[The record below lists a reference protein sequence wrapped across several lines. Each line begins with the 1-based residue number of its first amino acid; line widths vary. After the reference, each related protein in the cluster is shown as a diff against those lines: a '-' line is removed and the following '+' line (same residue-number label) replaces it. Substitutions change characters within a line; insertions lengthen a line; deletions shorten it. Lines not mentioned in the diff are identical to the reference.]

1 MIKVSATLAG
11 CLFAGLVQAG
21 LHPDAVKAAQKNGIA
36 LVRMDKVPG
45 DCKVGAYEASVT
57 IRNLAET
64 PLRGSFALM
73 VATTDEED
81 PQFRRVASDRIDLT
95 LASVS
100 SEEKE
105 LTIKTQ
111 VGKDLVWRD
120 VKVVIDARGQEI
132 VLFDGFVPGEG
143 ERPARVKRQVKE
155 QPIRRGAEVTHEEI
169 VKGDDYFLKEVKA
182 VFVTPDG
189 RKGASVSAAKDADWD
204 VEDVFRGDAA
214 GWKELAAELDEV
226 DALVSTAGFTPEAPV
241 EAISNFVAKGG
252 LLWVNGGKDNAA
264 FGGLGFLDAKTRFPD
279 VVVREVGEKEFDNHI
294 IAGQQGVL
302 LNHPGK
308 GFFVDYV
315 PVARFEST
323 RETGAWGSVA
333 YAQNTPRGQCGDVV
347 LVRRFGKG
355 LVLAS
360 TTPSSDAQ
368 FYENLRYHLGLQR
381 NGLGFIPI
389 SGRFYRPPYEANSN
403 WRNATM
409 SFSSGFANF
418 GTEPRDYRV
427 KVAIEYGDGLMKTLW
442 RTFENIAPGNVRALV
457 FDYFGHEI
465 WGRTHVV
472 LTCEDL
478 KTGYVVTKDLGTL
491 DRPDFMS
498 IKTPP
503 QHGWVSEKRV
513 KPSVT
518 IGVMYYDSEAL
529 GQTAT
534 LETYAPDGSLLA
546 KQEGVIRQGGMSADK
561 GAWFEVPTKGEAPC
575 GDYRLVASVALNGET
590 HVRESHFT
598 IMPVEP
604 GQTIFDQ
611 DGTLITEGRRYYGF
625 GAFHLGHFDS
635 PIGPWVWDSEKKQQI
650 IPADCLKED
659 GTPFTL
665 WDIGLTFTQ
674 CWQNEWEYNFSSDI
688 EVLKTKNPID
698 AIWSV
703 YGRGAIDYDRL
714 FESWWDYAKECRLR
728 VEKEPDIYERWAKKN
743 AERAKRAK
751 EAGIY
756 FCIEQGVP
764 GYGQMLYPHKGR
776 LPWEDT
782 LRYTRNDYQEVKDV
796 VNLVNRQDVCKTIGG
811 WYVADECGGSLDFA
825 RQRDAIFAVDKLH
838 PSTLLGDVSAL
849 HFCTEFGLD
858 QTHPDVCNIPDQHPI
873 DGGFLMG
880 LRWRLGSAPHGGGLI
895 CCHRSAGNARAQTF
909 DTLFTVEL
917 GSIVSGLNGA
927 MWYTWREDQRLR
939 GAYGSGWD
947 AQRPRDMKKVVDRV
961 KEIEPYFLKFRGTC
975 AKTSDGRCRARVCG
989 DDEVGKIVICVNFE
1003 RAEEWTAPLL
1013 IPELA
1018 GKRLVPF
1025 YEKDA
1030 KPVSVGGKGQ
1040 FHVAFKP
1047 DVSRVFK
1054 VED

>member
-1 MIKVSATLAG
+1 MATLAG
-11 CLFAGLVQAG
+11 CLLAGLVQAG
-21 LHPDAVKAAQKNGIA
+21 LHPEAVKAAQKNGIA
-36 LVRMDKVPG
+36 LVRMDKVP
-45 DCKVGAYEASVT
+45 DACKIGAYEASVT
-57 IRNLAET
+57 VKNIAET

-81 PQFRRVASDRIDLT
+81 PAFRKLASDRIDLT

-105 LTIKTQ
+105 LMFKAEI
-111 VGKDLVWRD
+111 GKDLVWRD

-132 VLFDGFVPGEG
+132 VLFDGFIPGEG
-143 ERPARVKRQVKE
+143 ERPARTKRQAKE
-155 QPIRRGAEVTHEEI
+155 QPIRRGQEVTHDEV
-169 VKGDDYFLKEVKA
+169 VKGDDFFLKEVKA

-189 RKGASVSAAKDADWD
+189 RKDASVAAAKDADWD

-214 GWKELAAELDEV
+214 GWQKLAAELDEV
-226 DALVSTAGFTPEAPV
+226 DAVVSTAGFPAEAPV

-252 LLWVNGGKDNAA
+252 LLWVNGGRDDAA
-264 FGGLGFLDAKTRFPD
+264 FAGLSFLNPKARFPN
-279 VVVREVGEKEFDNHI
+279 VAVREVGEKETDNHI
-294 IAGQQGVL
+294 LVGALGAVL
-302 LNHPGK
+302 HHPGK

-323 RETGAWGSVA
+323 RETGAWGAVA
-333 YAQNTPRGQCGDVV
+333 VAQNTPRGQCGDVV
-347 LVRRFGKG
+347 LLNRLGNGFAV
-355 LVLAS
+355 AS

-381 NGLGFIPI
+381 NGLGFIGS
-389 SGRFYRPPYEANSN
+389 SGRFYRPPYEATAN
-403 WRNATM
+403 WRHDTM
-409 SFSSGFANF
+409 NFSSGFANY

-427 KVAIEYGDGLMKTLW
+427 KVVLEYGEGRTKTLW
-442 RTFENIAPGNVRALV
+442 KTFENVQPGFAKPLG
-457 FDYFGHEI
+457 FDYSGAEI
-465 WGRTHVV
+465 CGKTHAV

-478 KTGYVVTKDLGTL
+478 KTGYTVTRDLGTQE
-491 DRPDFMS
+491 RPDFMT

-518 IGVMYYDSEAL
+518 VGVMYYDAEAI

-534 LETYAPDGSLLA
+534 LETYSPDGSLLA

-561 GAWFEVPTKGEAPC
+561 GAWFEVPTKPDSPC
-575 GDYRLVASVALNGET
+575 GDYRLVATVGLNGET
-590 HVRESHFT
+590 HVRESRFS
-598 IMPVEP
+598 IRAVVP

-611 DGTLITEGRRYYGF
+611 DGTLITEGKRYYGF

-635 PIGPWVWDSEKKQQI
+635 PIGPWVWDREKKQQV

-674 CWQNEWEYNFSSDI
+674 CWQGEWEYNCSSDVEI
-688 EVLKTKNPID
+688 LKEKNPID

-703 YGRGAIDYDRL
+703 YGREAIDYDL
-714 FESWWDYAKECRLR
+714 LLTDWKGCVEQCRAR
-728 VEKEPDIYERWAKKN
+728 IEKEPDIFERWAKKN

-751 EAGIY
+751 KAGLY

-764 GYGQMLYPHKGR
+764 GYIQMLYPNRGK

-796 VNLVNRQDVCKTIGG
+796 VNRVNRQDTCKTIGG

-825 RQRDAIFAVDKLH
+825 KQRDAIFAVDKLH
-838 PSTLLGDVSAL
+838 PSTLLGDVNAL

-858 QTHPDVCNIPDQHPI
+858 QTHPDVCSIPDQHPI
-873 DGGFLMG
+873 DGGFLTG
-880 LRWRLGSAPHGGGLI
+880 RRWRLGSAPHDGGII

-947 AQRPRDMKKVVDRV
+947 PQRPRDMKRVVDQV

-975 AKTSDGRCRARVCG
+975 AKTDDGRCRVRVCG

-1003 RAEEWTAPLL
+1003 RAEDWTAALQ

-1018 GKRLVPF
+1018 GKKLVPF

-1030 KPVSVGGKGQ
+1030 KPVPVGARGQ

-1054 VED
+1054 VEEK